1 MGGVTGERNQ
11 LKPTNKKK
19 GDGGLGR
26 QAGKDRVN
34 WEESPSVQK
43 SGASYTMLENLNNP
57 TIAFLVKPPL
67 PRVYFKLLVK
77 FQNYVAFKAC
87 SSDNSQNEIRSF
99 DSV

>member
-1 MGGVTGERNQ
+1 MGGVIGERNQ

-43 SGASYTMLENLNNP
+43 SGASYNVGKFKQSNN
-57 TIAFLVKPPL
+57 
-67 PRVYFKLLVK
+67 
-77 FQNYVAFKAC
+77 
-87 SSDNSQNEIRSF
+87 SF
-99 DSV
+99 SC